1 MRFSGVGQELPD
13 IGKYNSGA
21 CLRQYEIVEI
31 GRLIKTDT
39 EISKTQK
46 TDEVKREERR
56 KLLVKL
62 GMYSALIP
70 VLAACN
76 KKDDDS

>member
-1 MRFSGVGQELPD
+1 VRFSGVGQELPD
-13 IGKYNSGA
+13 IGKIDSGA
-21 CLRQYEIVEI
+21 CLLQYEIVEI
-31 GRLIKTDT
+31 GRLIMTDT

-76 KKDDDS
+76 KKDDD

>member
-1 MRFSGVGQELPD
+1 M
-13 IGKYNSGA
+13 
-21 CLRQYEIVEI
+21 
-31 GRLIKTDT
+31 TDT
-39 EISKTQK
+39 EISKIQK